1 MDAMSDDP
9 LLGLVCAIIEHH
21 GYVAEVVDE
30 DQVELRRPDQD
41 APGRLYL
48 TNLRQWAAREP
59 RDQWPAIAADFVG
72 SVIATAESSGDD
84 ALDLGDYAMVRPLLR
99 TRLYG
104 DDFGSGAQAL
114 RRPVAPGLVEVLV
127 VDKPTA
133 MMIVNTDLPGKWG
146 MAADE
151 LFAVAEENVRRDG
164 PLELVD
170 DDYGGV
176 RLFSLGGD
184 YAYATAHALWAGDY
198 PVTGPYGALVVVPAQ
213 GVVHAVPVH
222 GEEVVAAM
230 NLLVRIGWG
239 GFRQGPRSITP
250 NVYWWRDGALRLA
263 GAVEVGEAGDAGED
277 SLAVSISGEFQELLE
292 ELVRE

>member
-21 GYVAEVVDE
+21 GYVARVVDE

-41 APGRLYL
+41 APGLIYL

-72 SVIATAESSGDD
+72 SVIATAADDGDD
-84 ALDLGDYAMVRPLLR
+84 ALDFEDLALVRPLLR

-104 DDFGSGAQAL
+104 DDFGTGVKAGTEPV
-114 RRPVAPGLVEVLV
+114 RRQVAPGLAEVLV

-133 MMIVNTDLPGKWG
+133 MMIVNADLREKWG
-146 MAADE
+146 TEAGE
-151 LFAVAEENVRRDG
+151 LFAAAEENVRRDG
-164 PLELVD
+164 PLELAAG
-170 DDYGGV
+170 DYEGV

-184 YAYATAHALWAGDY
+184 YAYATAHALWVDDY
-198 PVTGPYGALVVVPAQ
+198 PVTGPHGALVVVPAQ
-213 GVVHAVPVH
+213 GMVHAVPVH
-222 GEEVVAAM
+222 GGEVAAAM
-230 NLLVRIGWG
+230 NLLVRVGWG
-239 GFRQGPRSITP
+239 GFQEGPRSITP

-263 GAVEVGEAGDAGED
+263 GAVEARED
-277 SLAVSISGEFQELLE
+277 TLAVSISAEFQELLE
-292 ELVRE
+292 ELVQG